1 MAQMPCNDT
10 SYIHLQIKE
19 CVLKDLT
26 KAKLKVVDLM
36 RVDSA
41 RVEQIR
47 NLENQVI
54 TSAEKNTN
62 CEKALER
69 TQKEAVRMVAEE
81 KKRTRKWKL
90 STFVTGGVLLLSLFL
105 L

>member
-47 NLENQVI
+47 NLENQMI
-54 TSAEKNTN
+54 TSAERTTN
-62 CEKALER
+62 CEEALER
-69 TQKEAVRMVAEE
+69 TQKEAERMVEEE
-81 KKRTRKWKL
+81 KQRARKWKL
-90 STFVTGGVLLLSLFL
+90 GAFSLGGLALLFL
-105 L
+105 LI

>member
-26 KAKLKVVDLM
+26 KAKLKMVDLM
-36 RVDSA
+36 QVDSA

-54 TSAEKNTN
+54 TSAEKTTN
-62 CEKALER
+62 CEEALER
-69 TQKEAVRMVAEE
+69 TREEAVRMVEEE
-81 KKRTRKWKL
+81 KQRTRKWKL
-90 STFVTGGVLLLSLFL
+90 GSFTAFAVILVVLFI
-105 L
+105 